1 MNGLHVNVIDVEN
14 GKPPVH
20 DTTMWGVTETHRP
33 TTERAFSVHG
43 ATVTFHNLSY
53 TVQVIPRGKHCQSA
67 PKEVLHSVR

>member
-33 TTERAFSVHG
+33 STWSHRHISQSVLHRAG
-43 ATVTFHNLSY
+43 DTQRKAL
-53 TVQVIPRGKHCQSA
+53 PRA